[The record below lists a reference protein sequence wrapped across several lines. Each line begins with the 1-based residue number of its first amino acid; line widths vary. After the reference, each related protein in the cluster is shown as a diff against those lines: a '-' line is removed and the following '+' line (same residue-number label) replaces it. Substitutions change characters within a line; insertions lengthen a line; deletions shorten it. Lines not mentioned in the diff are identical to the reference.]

1 MKGPRYQFRDL
12 GRARE
17 ILKVLAKHG
26 FGSLVSSLPL
36 HRIPG
41 LKKPD
46 GESGAGQKK
55 IPPAERLVL
64 AFQDLGPAFVKLGQ
78 MLSTRPDVLPAN
90 WIKSFERLQDQVA
103 PFPGATAR
111 QHVEEELGGKIED
124 IFSEFSEEPVASA
137 SMAQVHS
144 GRLPDGRRVA
154 VKVQRP
160 GIEKTLRSDINIM
173 YMLADLLEGRVDL
186 GLYTP
191 TKIVEAFDRAISLE
205 LDFLNEAAN
214 GAAFA
219 AALEGLEG
227 VYVPEVYRA
236 FSTRTVLTMEWIDGR
251 KLSEIDHTEADREL
265 IMDRLIEATF
275 CQIFQH
281 GIFHADPHP
290 GNLVVDDNSVLTF
303 LDFGLMG
310 RITPEMR
317 DTLEGLFVGVIFQD
331 ADTIARTIYRAGSA
345 DKRVSLR
352 VLASDVEVLLER
364 WGGTKFDEQ
373 DTSQI
378 AIDILGLARNHRLRL
393 PEEYAI
399 LARTEVTLD
408 GIARGLVPG
417 WDPLEAVKPH
427 ATRLASERLNPQ
439 RVGADLARQM
449 VSMSGMLRDAPGQ
462 LDQILLDLEQG
473 NFELT
478 AHTPGIKSLEQTVKR
493 VGSAV
498 VFGLGVSALL
508 ISSSIL
514 IAAVVIDFGAS
525 DQFSGGDVAATGMAV
540 GSAIGATLLLG
551 GLTWNLFV
559 RDLIAGV
566 RWGRFLG
573 LLPFIGRYFRDNS
586 PGSDNQLR

>member
-1 MKGPRYQFRDL
+1 
-12 GRARE
+12 
-17 ILKVLAKHG
+17 LKVLVRHG

-46 GESGAGQKK
+46 GDLGDGGKK
-55 IPPAERLVL
+55 IPPAERLVQ

-78 MLSTRPDVLPAN
+78 MLSTRPDVLPAD
-90 WIKSFERLQDQVA
+90 WLDPFARLQDQVA
-103 PFPGATAR
+103 PFPGTVAR
-111 QHVEEELGGKIED
+111 KQVEEELGGAIED
-124 IFSEFSEEPVASA
+124 IFSEFSDEPVASA

-144 GRLPDGRRVA
+144 GRLHDGRRVA

-173 YMLADLLEGRVDL
+173 YMLAELLEGRVDL
-186 GLYTP
+186 GVYTP
-191 TKIVEAFDRAISLE
+191 SKIVEAFDRAISLE
-205 LDFLNEAAN
+205 VDFLNEAAN

-227 VYVPEVYRA
+227 VYVPEVYRT
-236 FSTRTVLTMEWIDGR
+236 FTTRTVLTMEWIDGR
-251 KLSEIDHTEADREL
+251 KLSDIDHTQADRAL

-317 DTLEGLFVGVIFQD
+317 DTLEGLFVGIIFRD

-345 DKRVSLR
+345 DRRVNLR

-378 AIDILGLARNHRLRL
+378 AIDILGLARNHRLKL

-408 GIARGLVPG
+408 GIARGLVPD

-427 ATRLASERLNPQ
+427 ATRLANERLNPQ
-439 RVGADLARQM
+439 RMGADLARQM

-478 AHTPGIKSLEQTVKR
+478 ARTPAIESLELTVKR
-493 VGSAV
+493 VGSAL

-508 ISSSIL
+508 ISASIL

-525 DQFSGGDVAATGMAV
+525 EQFSDGDLAATAMAL
-540 GSAIGATLLLG
+540 GSALGATLLLG
-551 GLTWNLFV
+551 GLTWNLFF
-559 RDLIAGV
+559 RDLIAGI

-573 LLPFIGRYFRDNS
+573 LVPFVGRYFRDNPQRS
-586 PGSDNQLR
+586 RSKLD

>member
-1 MKGPRYQFRDL
+1 
-12 GRARE
+12 
-17 ILKVLAKHG
+17 
-26 FGSLVSSLPL
+26 VSSLPL

-41 LKKPD
+41 LKKP
-46 GESGAGQKK
+46 EEVEGQSAKK
-55 IPPAERLVL
+55 MPPAERLVQS
-64 AFQDLGPAFVKLGQ
+64 FQDLGPAFVKLGQ
-78 MLSTRPDVLPAN
+78 MLSTRPDVLPAD
-90 WIKSFERLQDQVA
+90 WMGPFSQLQDQVT
-103 PFPGATAR
+103 PFPGDVAR
-111 QHVEEELGGKIED
+111 AQVEEELGGKIDD
-124 IFSEFSEEPVASA
+124 IFSEFSPEPVASA

-144 GRLPDGRRVA
+144 GVLHDGRRVA

-160 GIEKTLRSDINIM
+160 GIERTLRSDINIM

-186 GLYTP
+186 GVYTAS
-191 TKIVEAFDRAISLE
+191 KIVEAFDRAISLE
-205 LDFLNEAAN
+205 VDFLNEAAN

-227 VYVPEVYRA
+227 VYVPVVYRT
-236 FSTRTVLTMEWIDGR
+236 FTTRTVLTMEWVDGR
-251 KLSEIDHTEADREL
+251 KLSDIDRTGANREL
-265 IMDRLIEATF
+265 IMNRLIEATF

-317 DTLEGLFVGVIFQD
+317 DTLEGLFVGIIFRD

-345 DKRVSLR
+345 DRRVNLR
-352 VLASDVEVLLER
+352 ALASDVDVLLER
-364 WGGTKFDEQ
+364 WSGTKFDEQ
-373 DTSQI
+373 DSSQI
-378 AIDILGLARNHRLRL
+378 AIDILTLARSHRLRL

-408 GIARGLVPG
+408 GIARGLVPE
-417 WDPLEAVKPH
+417 WDPFEAVKPY
-427 ATRLASERLNPQ
+427 ATRLATERLNPQ

-478 AHTPGIKSLEQTVKR
+478 THAPDIKSLEQTVKR
-493 VGSAV
+493 VGSAL

-508 ISSSIL
+508 VSSSIL
-514 IAAVVIDFGAS
+514 VAAVVIDFGAR
-525 DQFSGGDVAATGMAV
+525 DQFSDGDIAATAMAL
-540 GSAIGATLLLG
+540 GAALGATLLLG
-551 GLTWNLFV
+551 ALTWNLFV
-559 RDLIAGV
+559 RDLIHGIQ
-566 RWGRFLG
+566 WGRFVG
-573 LLPFIGRYFRDNS
+573 LVPFVGRFFREDS
-586 PGSDNQLR
+586 PQSPDRVD